1 MKNNYLLLIAAA
13 AVAASCS
20 DTLKVNTPVED
31 EGAYVTIEQPDVV
44 STKGLAYNDGIISF
58 AWESGE
64 QLMVYGATNSAA
76 IFTIN
81 ESGTS
86 VAKLESPDFQLND
99 GKEYYVY
106 SPVSGTLSSADKN
119 AVNVSFSGQ
128 RQIANTDTKHLSLN
142 QYACAV
148 GKVENNTINFQLYNQ
163 VAWIRY
169 SHTFAEGATG
179 AKTVTI
185 SVSEGEPF
193 VVDGT
198 LDATAPVSEK
208 GFTTSI
214 TATKSASSITLE
226 LGEESGNGIDIAAG
240 EVLNAFFTVHPVD
253 LTGKTITFT
262 VKNSEGNVLVSND
275 YYGVAIKRNGVK
287 KFVDDSV
294 KPNKVATVDG
304 VAYATIKDAIDNVA
318 EGGTITLLANVQ
330 DESIFVAKGEKNFT
344 FDLDGHTFTASY
356 PLAGSTGTQN
366 QALHLEAGNTIT
378 IKNGTI
384 KAIDGVEKLKFIIQN
399 YANLT
404 LEDVT
409 IDAGNLNYPDQV
421 CYALSNNCGNVL
433 LTGNTSIINV
443 PEGAIAMDA
452 CKYSSYE
459 KPTVT
464 MSTTGTINGTIELS
478 GGDLVLGA
486 DLNVTKPITGN
497 YSGVSDVNLA
507 GHTLTAPKTAIL
519 NDGKASLT
527 IHDGNIVSKG
537 LVGVMVNSNTNTTLT
552 SCNVT
557 GVEGAVATGL
567 STGAVVNING
577 GTYTA
582 TDNAVIAGNGSKRDG
597 EANKITIEA
606 GTFKGQITTKG
617 YIACGIYAPWKDIIT
632 VNGGDFEITNGV
644 GVLCRGGKVTI
655 KGGTFTTT
663 DPDSKKGCVGD
674 SRIVVPCQTVYVDK
688 ASQYPDYENATIE
701 ISGGSF
707 SDDEAD
713 DYLEQT
719 YTLNL
724 SKGLYNVV
732 KNRVYVGGK
741 EYDTLQTAIEAATDG
756 QKITF
761 YNNVKTAAFEI
772 PKEKNVVFAMNGKTV
787 TVKGNKTGGGIIV
800 NGNLTITGY
809 RGFFGDPT
817 GESVGYLFNIND
829 GASVTI
835 DTDNDVTFKCGLSCA
850 QMQGNTAKLIINGG
864 NWIGGEYKG
873 KFWTL
878 NKIDAY
884 KESQIIIKGGKF
896 YKFNPAES
904 HTEDP
909 AENWL
914 ADGYTAVQNGDWY
927 EVITTIENNT
937 RLIESALS
945 TANSTAVINE
955 NVEVTT
961 ISDMGTGATIELSND
976 AVITGHGIGNNG
988 DLIQTSR
995 VLNIKGNG
1003 KLVADMPNSA
1013 KQSSVVRV
1021 GGGTVNIYDGV
1032 TLEGG
1037 SGNEGNYAV
1046 RIVKGTVNIYGG
1058 YFHSSNNST
1067 TKEGTSEVIYLES
1080 GKVTSNKCVLN
1091 VYDGVFETDG
1101 DASYLINCQD
1111 IYRSKCTVKIMG
1123 GIFVGFNPADN
1134 TAEGANTNFLA
1145 DGYVSKEITYNG
1157 KQAWEVTKA
1166 E

>member
-20 DTLKVNTPVED
+20 DTLKVSTPVED

-44 STKGLAYNDGIISF
+44 STKGLTYNDGIISF
-58 AWESGE
+58 AWESGD
-64 QLMVYGATNSAA
+64 QLMVYGETNSAA

-86 VAKLESPDFQLND
+86 VAKLESPDFQLNE
-99 GKEYYVY
+99 GKKYYVY
-106 SPVSGTLSSADKN
+106 SPVSGTLSRADKN

-148 GKVENNTINFQLYNQ
+148 GTVENNTINFQLYNQ

-169 SHTFAEGATG
+169 SHTFAEDATG

-275 YYGVAIKRNGVK
+275 YYGVAIKRNDVK

-304 VAYATIKDAIDNVA
+304 VPYATIKDAIDNVA

-344 FDLDGHTFTASY
+344 LDLDGHTFTASY

-519 NDGKASLT
+519 NDGKATLT
-527 IHDGNIVSKG
+527 IHDGNIVSEG
-537 LVGVMVNSNTNTTLT
+537 HVGVMVNSNTNTTLT

-597 EANKITIEA
+597 EVNKITIEA

-644 GVLCRGGKVTI
+644 GVLCRGGQVNI

-663 DPDSKKGCVGD
+663 DPDTKKGCVGD

-701 ISGGSF
+701 ISGGKF
-707 SDDEAD
+707 SDDSCK
-713 DYLEQT
+713 DYLAEGHEVKQDGET
-719 YTLNL
+719 YTVVEAAVIPVTSQEDLNNAITTGATQGQSATVTL
-724 SKGLYNVV
+724 PSNSTFTLDNDIANAGSKSRDITFVGDGTQTIDVITNAITSSEGEEMNYQRGSSFTFMNMTIQAGTTPYGGIVCDELTYVKCTIKGKLTLYGKATFIDCTFENDMANQYSIWTWGGTDV
-732 KNRVYVGGK
+732 KFEGCTFNTNGKAILLYGQATAEKPTNLTVTNCTFNDSEKYVFEK
-741 EYDTLQTAIEAATDG
+741 AAIEVGNDYGATYSIVATNC
-756 QKITF
+756 K
-761 YNNVKTAAFEI
+761 
-772 PKEKNVVFAMNGKTV
+772 
-787 TVKGNKTGGGIIV
+787 V
-800 NGNLTITGY
+800 NG
-809 RGFFGDPT
+809 FA
-817 GESVGYLFNIND
+817 INPN
-829 GASVTI
+829 GASTNSTLWANKNSMDAAHLSVTI
-835 DTDNDVTFKCGLSCA
+835 DGTK
-850 QMQGNTAKLIINGG
+850 
-864 NWIGGEYKG
+864 
-873 KFWTL
+873 
-878 NKIDAY
+878 
-884 KESQIIIKGGKF
+884 
-896 YKFNPAES
+896 
-904 HTEDP
+904 
-909 AENWL
+909 
-914 ADGYTAVQNGDWY
+914 VQ
-927 EVITTIENNT
+927 
-937 RLIESALS
+937 
-945 TANSTAVINE
+945 
-955 NVEVTT
+955 
-961 ISDMGTGATIELSND
+961 
-976 AVITGHGIGNNG
+976 
-988 DLIQTSR
+988 
-995 VLNIKGNG
+995 
-1003 KLVADMPNSA
+1003 
-1013 KQSSVVRV
+1013 
-1021 GGGTVNIYDGV
+1021 
-1032 TLEGG
+1032 
-1037 SGNEGNYAV
+1037 
-1046 RIVKGTVNIYGG
+1046 
-1058 YFHSSNNST
+1058 
-1067 TKEGTSEVIYLES
+1067 
-1080 GKVTSNKCVLN
+1080 
-1091 VYDGVFETDG
+1091 
-1101 DASYLINCQD
+1101 
-1111 IYRSKCTVKIMG
+1111 
-1123 GIFVGFNPADN
+1123 
-1134 TAEGANTNFLA
+1134 
-1145 DGYVSKEITYNG
+1145 
-1157 KQAWEVTKA
+1157 
-1166 E
+1166 